1 MNSGNNPYGGNP
13 YGASYGTA
21 AGQGAGQGNGNTS
34 VTYNTGA
41 GALADDRSASAPAA
55 NAVQPEDSSGTLS
68 SLAGFGSSET
78 AVAGLIKE
86 TTTADFAADVI
97 SESRNQPVLV
107 DFWAPWCGPCRQLT
121 PVIESAVNAA
131 QGTVKLVKMN
141 IDDHPVIAGQLGIQ
155 SIPAVIAFVNG
166 QPVDGFMGALPES
179 KIKEFIDKVAKS
191 AGVKS
196 GPQAAIEE
204 ALAAAQE
211 MQEHGE
217 PDQAAQ
223 IYAAV
228 LQNVPD
234 NMVALAGLAGCLF
247 DLGDLEKA
255 REVLAQ
261 VPEKQKDDPAIR
273 AVEARLALA
282 EQVAHLGNPAELL
295 ARLNADPNDHQARFD
310 LAMIANALDK
320 RDEAADGLLAIMKAD
335 RTWNDDGARKQLL
348 QFFEAWGFKDSA
360 TLSGRRKLSSL
371 LFA

>member
-1 MNSGNNPYGGNP
+1 M
-13 YGASYGTA
+13 
-21 AGQGAGQGNGNTS
+21 
-34 VTYNTGA
+34 
-41 GALADDRSASAPAA
+41 
-55 NAVQPEDSSGTLS
+55 
-68 SLAGFGSSET
+68 
-78 AVAGLIKE
+78 
-86 TTTADFAADVI
+86 
-97 SESRNQPVLV
+97 
-107 DFWAPWCGPCRQLT
+107 T
-121 PVIESAVNAA
+121 PLIESAVNAA

-191 AGVKS
+191 AGAKS

-234 NMVALAGLAGCLF
+234 NVTALAGLAECLF
-247 DLGDLEKA
+247 DLGELEKA

-261 VPEKQKDDPAIR
+261 VPDKQKDDAKIR

-282 EQVAHLGNPAELL
+282 DQVAHLGNPAELQ
-295 ARLNADPNDHQARFD
+295 ARLAANPDDHQARFD

-320 RDEAADGLLAIMKAD
+320 REEAADGLLAIMKAD

-348 QFFEAWGFKDSA
+348 QFFEAWGFKDPA
-360 TLSGRRKLSSL
+360 TLNGRRKLSSL
-371 LFA
+371 LFS